1 MLTAFVALSMT
12 LVAAWQ
18 IRNRLT
24 AGYTGFAAIADVNLY
39 YYEALPIVAEQRGIP
54 PSDWDR
60 FQIESGQNNPA
71 AYLAHHP
78 EQRDWSPARRY
89 AFLRR
94 ESVRIIRE
102 HPWQWLRLHLRGTR
116 HTLFDSGRNAW
127 LGFFGLGG
135 TSKDAAALPGTFHE
149 RLTAALNERPLALA
163 IHGLLAGTL
172 FVYLAISLLG
182 LVARRPWTPA
192 IVVLL
197 AVGCYF
203 LLLSG
208 GAAGY
213 HRFRLPLVPII
224 SLFAAAGFTVLRR
237 RSRR

>member
-1 MLTAFVALSMT
+1 MLTAFVALSMS

-18 IRNRLT
+18 IRNWLT
-24 AGYTGFAAIADVNLY
+24 TGYAGFAAIADVNLY

-71 AYLAHHP
+71 AYVARHP

-94 ESVRIIRE
+94 EALRIIRE
-102 HPWQWLRLHLRGTR
+102 HPWQWLRLHLRGMS

-127 LGFFGLGG
+127 LGFFGLEG
-135 TSKDAAALPGTFHE
+135 TSKDAAALPGTFRQ
-149 RLTAALNERPLALA
+149 RLTDAFRERPLALA
-163 IHGLLAGTL
+163 IHGLMAGTL
-172 FVYLAISLLG
+172 CIYLALALLG

-192 IVVLL
+192 ILVLL

-224 SLFAAAGFTVLRR
+224 SLFAAAGFTALRQRIR
-237 RSRR
+237 R